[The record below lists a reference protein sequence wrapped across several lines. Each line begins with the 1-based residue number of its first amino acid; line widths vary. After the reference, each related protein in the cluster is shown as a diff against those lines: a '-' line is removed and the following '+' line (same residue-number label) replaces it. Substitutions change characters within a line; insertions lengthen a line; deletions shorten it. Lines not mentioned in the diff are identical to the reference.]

1 MTNPYSERLH
11 RLTDQA
17 LSDAEA
23 GYPDTTPRPTR
34 LQQVAILGTL
44 TRIAVNLHRLDALAA
59 AETAEAA
66 VETPPAQ
73 PAEPAEP
80 AEAPPL
86 PSPPPP
92 SSQSETETDMDAPP
106 AEDPARMDA
115 LYHHIERQL
124 ERITGRRESRSRDCG
139 YELIPAGDGGR
150 HLAVSGPPGAT
161 SSGDG

>member
-17 LSDAEA
+17 LSHAEA
-23 GYPDTTPRPTR
+23 GSADTTLR
-34 LQQVAILGTL
+34 QQVAILGAL

-59 AETAEAA
+59 AETAEAEA
-66 VETPPAQ
+66 DAPPAQ
-73 PAEPAEP
+73 PAEPAE
-80 AEAPPL
+80 APPP
-86 PSPPPP
+86 PSPPP
-92 SSQSETETDMDAPP
+92 ETETDMDAAP

-139 YELIPAGDGGR
+139 YELIPAGDSGR

>member
-1 MTNPYSERLH
+1 MTNPYSARLH
-11 RLTDQA
+11 RLTDKA
-17 LSDAEA
+17 LSNAEA
-23 GYPDTTPRPTR
+23 GYPDAARQPTA
-34 LQQVAILGTL
+34 LQEVSILGAL

-59 AETAEAA
+59 AETSEAA

-73 PAEPAEP
+73 PAAP
-80 AEAPPL
+80 AEAAEAA
-86 PSPPPP
+86 PPPAP
-92 SSQSETETDMDAPP
+92 PPETETDMDAAP
-106 AEDPARMDA
+106 ADDPARMDA